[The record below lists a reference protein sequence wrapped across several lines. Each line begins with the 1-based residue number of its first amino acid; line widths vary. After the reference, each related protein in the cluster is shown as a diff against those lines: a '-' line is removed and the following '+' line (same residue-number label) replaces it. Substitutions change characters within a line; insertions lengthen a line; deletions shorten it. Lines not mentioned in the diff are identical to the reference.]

1 MKLKKNDI
9 ILIIV
14 VLIIGIAAGLYI
26 LLNKKSGG
34 KAVLKYGNNQSMD
47 IDLSK
52 DREIDLESNGI
63 KIHLDIKNGAIAFI
77 HSECP
82 DHICERFGYIKN
94 VGESAICLPAQA
106 SVTIVK

>member
-1 MKLKKNDI
+1 MKLKRNDI

-14 VLIIGIAAGLYI
+14 VLIIGIVAGLYFF
-26 LLNKKSGG
+26 LNKKTSG
-34 KAVLKYGNNQSMD
+34 KAVLKYGNNLSMD

-63 KIHLDIKNGAIAFI
+63 KIHLNIKDGAIAFI

-82 DHICERFGYIKN
+82 DHICEQFGYIKN
-94 VGESAICLPAQA
+94 VGDSAVCLPARA